1 MIVRTLDEIL
11 VSDMN
16 VEGEKWASRRFLVKK
31 DEMGFTVTDTIIHPG
46 TETELCY
53 RNHLEA
59 CYCIEGEGEVEVLG
73 PEPRIYSIKPGT
85 IYALNK
91 HERHILRA
99 AKAMRLICIFN
110 PALTGKE
117 VHDENGGYPAP

>member
-11 VSDMN
+11 VSEMN
-16 VEGEKWASRRFLVKK
+16 VEGDTWASRRFLVKK

-53 RNHLEA
+53 QNHLEA
-59 CYCIEGEGEVEVLG
+59 CYCIEGEGEVEVLE
-73 PEPRIYSIKPGT
+73 PEPRIYPIQPGT
-85 IYALNK
+85 IYALDK
-91 HERHILRA
+91 HDRHILRA
-99 AKAMRLICIFN
+99 VKTMRLICVFN

-117 VHDENGGYPAP
+117 VHDEGGGYPAS